1 MRIEDIALRVLVA
14 TLCGILIGFDR
25 AKKGRNAGAKTHA
38 LVSLGA
44 ALAVIVGE
52 GFYEKLGGGFD
63 LIRIA
68 AQVVAGI
75 GFLGAGA
82 IIVTSNQKVVGLTTA
97 ATLWLS
103 SIIGIV
109 AGAGLYWAT
118 LFGMMGWFLTFT
130 IVEIIDKRV
139 SKYAPTAVAFVKLK
153 SPLSK
158 LDLMEFFHKS
168 NCEILDMIDV
178 TTPVEVAEDETHI
191 KVSIGLNYGMPIKK
205 LEETLSSIPGIKY
218 VSVLKD

>member
-1 MRIEDIALRVLVA
+1 MEIKDIALRVLVA
-14 TLCGILIGFDR
+14 ALCGIVIGFDR

-82 IIVTSNQKVVGLTTA
+82 IIVTSNQKVLGLTTA

-118 LFGMMGWFLTFT
+118 FFGMLGWLLIFT
-130 IVEIIDKRV
+130 IVEFIDRRV
-139 SKYAPTAVAFVKLK
+139 SKYAPTAVVFVKLK
-153 SPLSK
+153 NPLSK
-158 LDLMEFFHKS
+158 LDLMEFFQIS
-168 NCEILDMIDV
+168 NCEILDMVDV
-178 TTPVEVAEDETHI
+178 STPVEIEEKETHI
-191 KVSIGLNYGMPIKK
+191 KVSIGLNYSMSVKK
-205 LEETLSSIPGIKY
+205 LEENLSNINGIKY
-218 VSVLKD
+218 ARVIKD